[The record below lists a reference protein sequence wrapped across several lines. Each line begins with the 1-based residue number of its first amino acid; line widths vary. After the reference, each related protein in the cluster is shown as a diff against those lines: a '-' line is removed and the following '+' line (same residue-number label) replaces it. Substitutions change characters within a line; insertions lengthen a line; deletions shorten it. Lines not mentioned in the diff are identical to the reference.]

1 MRLLFRYLRPDWRAI
16 ALALIFAAVGQVSGM
31 LEPLIVRYVIDT
43 FALRVD
49 QYSATEFLG
58 GVGLLLL
65 GTVAANLAARATK
78 SVQEYYVNV
87 VKQRLGT
94 RLYGE
99 GIRHTLQLPYSALED
114 HRSGE
119 TLAVLHKARTDAE
132 RLVMVSINLLFM
144 AIVGLVFVIVYAST
158 IHWIIAPIYVVAVVA
173 LWAISA
179 ATSRRITTM
188 QKTIVA
194 ETAALAGSSIESL
207 RNVELVKSLGLA
219 DQEITRLNNTNA
231 RVTAL
236 ELAKLR
242 HLKSLG
248 VVQGAAVSLARAII
262 TLVMLYLLY
271 VELLT
276 VGQFFSLFVYAIV
289 IFMPIQELGN
299 VVNIYRETAASLHA
313 YQTMLRRPTEGKPI
327 HPVPLHD
334 LPTLRFDAVSF
345 SHRSARAPA
354 LNGVSFAV
362 RRGET
367 IAFVGPSGAGKTT
380 LVKLLLGLYR
390 PDAGHI
396 FYDGIASSDLDPDAV
411 REHVGLVTQD
421 TQLFAGTIRDNLRFV
436 RQTASDAECLQ
447 VLQLAGCES
456 FMSRAVHG
464 LDTAVGEAGVKLSG
478 GEKQRLSI
486 ARALLRRPR
495 VLVFDEATSSLD
507 SLTEAGVVNTIR
519 AITTTG
525 GTIVVLIAHRLS
537 TVIHADRIYVME
549 CGRIVETGRH
559 DDLVTQQGLYHAMWR
574 QQIGERRAARWPHA
588 SAAKS
593 STSNE

>member
-49 QYSATEFLG
+49 QYSAAEFLG

>member
-1 MRLLFRYLRPDWRAI
+1 MRLLCRYLRPDWRAI
-16 ALALIFAAVGQVSGM
+16 ALALVFAAVGQISGM
-31 LEPLIVRYVIDT
+31 LEPLLVRFVIDT
-43 FALRVD
+43 FALKFD
-49 QYSATEFLG
+49 QYSPSEFLG

-65 GTVAANLAARATK
+65 GTVAANLAARAAK

-94 RLYGE
+94 RLYAD
-99 GIRHTLQLPYSALED
+99 GIRHTLELPYSALED

-119 TLAVLHKARTDAE
+119 TLALLHKARTDAE
-132 RLVMVSINLLFM
+132 RLIMVSINLLFM
-144 AIVGLVFVIVYAST
+144 AIVGLVFVVVYAST
-158 IHWIIAPIYVVAVVA
+158 IHWIIAPIYLVAVVA
-173 LWAISA
+173 LWAISTT
-179 ATSRRITTM
+179 TSRRITRM

-219 DQEITRLNNTNA
+219 DQEISRLNNTNA

-248 VVQGAAVSLARAII
+248 VIQGAAVSLARAII
-262 TLVMLYLLY
+262 TFVMLYLLY
-271 VELLT
+271 AGLLT

-299 VVNIYRETAASLHA
+299 VVNIYRETDASLHA
-313 YQTMLRRPTEGKPI
+313 YQAMLRRPTERKPI
-327 HPVPLHD
+327 HPIRLHD

-354 LNGVSFAV
+354 LNDVSFTV

-380 LVKLLLGLYR
+380 LVKLLLGLYQ
-390 PDAGHI
+390 PHAGHI
-396 FYDGIASSDLDPDAV
+396 LYDGITSTDLDPNAV

-421 TQLFAGTIRDNLRFV
+421 THLFAGTIRDNLRFV
-436 RQTASDAECLQ
+436 QQAASDAECLD
-447 VLQLAGCES
+447 VLRLAGCES
-456 FMSRAVHG
+456 FMTRAVHG
-464 LDTAVGEAGVKLSG
+464 LDTAVGEGGVKLSG

-495 VLVFDEATSSLD
+495 VLIFDEATSSLD

-519 AITTTG
+519 AITVTAE
-525 GTIVVLIAHRLS
+525 TIVVLIAHRLS

-549 CGRIVETGRH
+549 RGRIVETGRH
-559 DDLVTQQGLYHAMWR
+559 DDLVARQGLYHAMWR
-574 QQIGERRAARWPHA
+574 QQIGERRFAPPAVAHA
-588 SAAKS
+588 SATLESPA
-593 STSNE
+593 